1 MTRHS
6 SSLPIPTLAILS
18 TVARFDQATSS
29 QLRRLHYQGTDEGK
43 EVRSRRHLTR
53 LTKLGKLRRMYG
65 IYHGGEKEY
74 VYFMPGTTAKPDD
87 HTLDILELY
96 VRLVEAKAHG
106 PQDGGPS
113 YDPEDFGH
121 KKIGQMVVTPD
132 AYLDLGND
140 RLFFIEVD
148 RGSRPARLRRKMR
161 HYVNAYQQSNEE
173 RDGKA
178 FPLVVWVV
186 HEAKG
191 LSDIKN
197 AIRTQAEPR
206 LFTAML
212 FDDAV
217 ARLTRG

>member
-6 SSLPIPTLAILS
+6 SSLPLPTLAILS

-74 VYFMPGTTAKPDD
+74 VYFIPGTTAKPDD

-96 VRLVEAKAHG
+96 VRLVEQLG
-106 PQDGGPS
+106 DTFI
-113 YDPEDFGH
+113 YEPEDLGYKKFGL
-121 KKIGQMVVTPD
+121 MEVTPD
-132 AYLDLGND
+132 AYLYLS
-140 RLFFIEVD
+140 RSKFFFIEVD
-148 RGSRPARLRRKMR
+148 HDSRPARLRRKMR
-161 HYVNAYQQSNEE
+161 HYVNVYRQSNEE
-173 RDGKA
+173 RDGAA
-178 FPLVVWVV
+178 FALVVWLV
-186 HEAKG
+186 HDAKG
-191 LSDIKN
+191 LRDVWN
-197 AIRTQAEPR
+197 VIRAQEEPS

-212 FDDAV
+212 FEDAV
-217 ARLTRG
+217 SRLTKG